1 MLRIIIG
8 SLTLVVAGAL
18 VAAALPAQTPGP
30 SLSEQQRSLTTARE
44 QSERSRQ
51 RGDALRRQA
60 EAATNEADR
69 ISSQA
74 ASLAARI
81 QGAEADIQAARA
93 RIAIVQ
99 RLQQQQ
105 QARLAEKQEPV
116 LRLTAALQMMT
127 RKPTALA
134 LVEPRSLD
142 EIVYIRS
149 LMSAI
154 MPEIQERTASLRQE
168 VEQGEKLRIQANRAI
183 ASLNESQ
190 ERLNDRR
197 QQLASLA
204 ANERISA
211 SQFSGDAGLEE
222 ERALAL
228 GEEARDILDLMD
240 QIRESGAVRESLAE
254 LDGPLLRP
262 SQGQDPAVAGLVG
275 GSDVANAYRLPVIG
289 DIITGLGEI
298 SESGFRSRG
307 LTIAVQPDA
316 QIVAPA
322 AGRIAYSGRYRGYG
336 NIIIIE
342 HEQGWTSLIT
352 NMATASVEVGNNVVQ
367 GSPVGRSGPEDPT
380 VTVELRR
387 NGRPIDIAALIG

>member
-1 MLRIIIG
+1 MPRVFIG
-8 SLTLVVAGAL
+8 SATLLGIGMF
-18 VAAALPAQTPGP
+18 VAAALPAQTSGP
-30 SLSEQQRSLTTARE
+30 SLSQQQRSLTAARE
-44 QSERSRQ
+44 QSERARQ
-51 RGDALRRQA
+51 RGNALRRQA

-69 ISSQA
+69 IASQA
-74 ASLAARI
+74 AALAARI
-81 QGAEADIQAARA
+81 QAAEADIQAARA

-105 QARLAEKQEPV
+105 RTRLAEKQEPV

-127 RKPTALA
+127 RKPTALT

-154 MPEIQERTASLRQE
+154 MPEIQRRTASLRQE
-168 VEQGEKLRIQANRAI
+168 VQQGEKLRLQANRAI
-183 ASLNESQ
+183 TSLNESQ
-190 ERLNDRR
+190 ERLAERR
-197 QQLASLA
+197 QQLASLEA
-204 ANERISA
+204 SERISA
-211 SQFSGDAGLEE
+211 SRFNGDAGLEE

-240 QIRESGAVRESLAE
+240 QIRASGIVREALAE

-262 SQGQDPAVAGLVG
+262 DQGSETSVT
-275 GSDVANAYRLPVIG
+275 DVQNDIDIAEAYRLPAVG
-289 DIITGLGEI
+289 EVVTGLGEL
-298 SESGFRSRG
+298 SQSGFRSRG
-307 LTIAVQPDA
+307 LTIAVQPEA

-322 AGRIAYSGRYRGYG
+322 AGRIAYSGSYRGYG
-336 NIIIIE
+336 NIVIIE

-352 NMATASVEVGNNVVQ
+352 NMATASVEVGNTVVQ
-367 GSPVGRSGPEDPT
+367 GSPLGRSGAEDPT
-380 VTVELRR
+380 ITVELRR

>member
-1 MLRIIIG
+1 MLRFVIVSFALFVG
-8 SLTLVVAGAL
+8 GAL
-18 VAAALPAQTPGP
+18 VTVALPAQTSEP
-30 SLSEQQRSLTTARE
+30 SLSEQQRALTSARE
-44 QSERSRQ
+44 QSERSKQ

-74 ASLAARI
+74 AALAARI
-81 QGAEADIQAARA
+81 QAAEADIQAARA
-93 RIAIVQ
+93 RISIVQ
-99 RLQQQQ
+99 RLQLQQR
-105 QARLAEKQEPV
+105 ARLAKKQEPV

-127 RKPTALA
+127 RKPTALT

-142 EIVYIRS
+142 EIVYVRS

-154 MPEIQERTASLRQE
+154 MPEIRERTASLRRE
-168 VEQGEKLRIQANRAI
+168 VEQGEKLRAQANRAV
-183 ASLNESQ
+183 ASLNDSQ
-190 ERLNDRR
+190 QQLANRR
-197 QQLASLA
+197 QQLARLE

-240 QIRESGAVRESLAE
+240 QIRESGVVRESLAE
-254 LDGPLLRP
+254 LDGPMLRP
-262 SQGQDPAVAGLVG
+262 NQGRDPAVTNAA
-275 GSDVANAYRLPVIG
+275 STTNVANAYRLPVIG
-289 DIITGLGEI
+289 DVVTGLGEI
-298 SESGFRSRG
+298 SESGYRSRG
-307 LTIAVQPDA
+307 LTITVQPNT

-322 AGRIAYSGRYRGYG
+322 AGRIAYSGRYRGYD

-352 NMATASVEVGNNVVQ
+352 DMATASVEVGDNVVQ
-367 GSPVGRSGPEDPT
+367 GAPVGRSGQDDPT

-387 NGRPIDIAALIG
+387 NGRPIDIAALVG